1 LLATLAVLAG
11 TLAEAQPTTELFPG
25 WGAQSPPQAAPQ
37 ISAGGYVAG
46 PSLSALDSAQLRATM
61 DAGKRGDMA
70 TARAAMAQ
78 ISDPVGRKLALWS
91 LVDSRAES
99 LSFYEV
105 DQAVRDLQG
114 WPRATRRRVA
124 AEKLIETS
132 GFSPRQIID
141 WFGRDEAVTAQGAM
155 ALAAAERASG
165 RGHEAQRLIRAWWRG
180 KSFEADAQRTM
191 LTRFADTLSQDD
203 HVRRADILLY
213 GQQGPAAREMIPLLP
228 ADAQAAALA
237 RIALRTEAADANA
250 QVAALPASV
259 ANDSG
264 VAFERAAF
272 MRRKGMDT
280 LAIAQLPYFPREIA
294 TAEQADRIWDE
305 RYRLVLSSLRN
316 GDARSAYMA
325 AADTGLKE
333 GSDATEAEFYA
344 GWIALTKLQD
354 PNRAERHFAAIER
367 IGTSPITRG
376 RALYWLGRTAEA
388 QRDPIAAQ
396 TFYAQAAQFPTV
408 FYGQLAAERL
418 GQPLNLG
425 RDPEISPGHR
435 ARFEGRE
442 PVRAARLLYQM
453 GQRDLYRVFV
463 LSLDDTLPT
472 VEDQA
477 LLVDL
482 ARGYGDQDT
491 SMKVVR
497 AAAQRGF
504 ILPDRGYPLVTP
516 PGVMGAPE
524 PALVLG
530 ITRQE
535 SGFDPLV
542 RSGVGARGMMQLMPA
557 TAASVARKM
566 GVNYS
571 AGMLDQP
578 DYNMRLGSS
587 FLGQLVG
594 NFSGSYVMAIAG
606 YNAGPGRPPQWASF
620 CGDPRTSTSDP
631 LDFIECIPFS
641 ETRNYVMR
649 VMEGMAVYRAKLAGG
664 AAPITMSQDLR
675 RGGYVYARPAGA

>member
-1 LLATLAVLAG
+1 MATLAVLAG
-11 TLAEAQPTTELFPG
+11 TLAEAQPSAELYPG
-25 WGAQSPPQAAPQ
+25 WGVQQPAQAAPQ
-37 ISAGGYVAG
+37 IASGAYVAA
-46 PSLSALDSAQLRATM
+46 PSLSALDSAQLRAAM

-70 TARAAMAQ
+70 TARTAMAQ
-78 ISDPVGRKLALWS
+78 ITDPTARKLALWS
-91 LVDSRAES
+91 LVDARAES

-114 WPRATRRRVA
+114 WPRAARRRMA

-132 GFSPRQIID
+132 GLTPRQVLD
-141 WFGRDEAVTAQGAM
+141 WFGRDEPVTAQGAM
-155 ALAAAERASG
+155 ALASAQRASG
-165 RGHEAQRLIRAWWRG
+165 RSHDAQKLIRAWWRG
-180 KSFEADAQRTM
+180 KSFEADTQRAM
-191 LTRFADTLSQDD
+191 LTRFADMLSQED
-203 HVRRADILLY
+203 HVRRADVLLY

-228 ADAQAAALA
+228 ADQQAAALA
-237 RIALRTEAADANA
+237 RIALRTEASDANA

-259 ANDSG
+259 AGESG

-272 MRRKGMDT
+272 MRRKGLDS
-280 LAIAQLPYFPREIA
+280 LALAQLASFPREIA
-294 TAEQADRIWDE
+294 TPEQADRVWDE

-316 GDARSAYMA
+316 GDARSAYLA

-425 RDPEISPGHR
+425 RDPQISAGHR
-435 ARFEGRE
+435 ARFEARE

-453 GQRDLYRVFV
+453 GQRDLYRLFV
-463 LSLDDTLPT
+463 LALDDTLPT

-491 SMKVVR
+491 SMRVVR

-504 ILPDRGYPLVTP
+504 ILPDRGYPTVTP
-516 PGVMGAPE
+516 PGVTGAPE

-566 GVNYS
+566 GVSYS
-571 AGMLDQP
+571 AGLLDEP

-620 CGDPRTSTSDP
+620 CGDPRTSTADP

-649 VMEGMAVYRAKLAGG
+649 VMEGMTVYRAKLAGG
-664 AAPITMSQDLR
+664 AAPITLSQDLR